1 MSTPK
6 LETVKVRENIE
17 AKILVAGE
25 GKPLVYLH
33 GAGGLQWDGYLDQLS
48 QHYKVYAPYH
58 IGTGGSV
65 GKDEVRDWW
74 DLVLYYYELFDALG
88 LETVDV
94 IGHSF
99 GGMVAAEL
107 ASTNPDRVKNLVL
120 VCAAG
125 LWIDETPVKDV
136 FTMLNTPDVL
146 FQHLFADLNSPAAQ
160 AFANAMP
167 EEREAQIDFIVAQN
181 TAAAE
186 AAKFMWGIPDKGLSR
201 RIHRVT
207 ANTCIIWGE
216 KDALV
221 PVDYAYEFHKQLPGS
236 QVFIMENSGHYP
248 QAEELEG
255 VVETTLN
262 FLKAAPVTK

>member
-1 MSTPK
+1 MAVPAV
-6 LETVKVRENIE
+6 ETVNVRDNISAKVLI
-17 AKILVAGE
+17 AGE

-33 GAGGLQWDGYLDQLS
+33 GAGGLQWDGYLDRLAE
-48 QHYKVYAPYH
+48 HYKVYAPYH
-58 IGTGGSV
+58 IGTGGSL
-65 GKDEVRDWW
+65 GKDEIRDWW

-88 LETVDV
+88 LEQVDI

-107 ASTNPDRVKNLVL
+107 AATNPERVTNLVL

-125 LWIDETPVKDV
+125 LWLDEAPVKDV

-146 FQHLFADLNSPAAQ
+146 FQHLFADLHSPAAQ
-160 AFANAMP
+160 AFANAAP
-167 EEREAQIDFIVAQN
+167 EDERERIDFMVAQN

-201 RIHRVT
+201 RIHRVK
-207 ANTCIIWGE
+207 ANSCIIWGA

-221 PVDYAYEFHKQLPGS
+221 PVDYAYEYHKKLPGS
-236 QVFIMENSGHYP
+236 QVVIMENSGHYP
-248 QAEELEG
+248 QAEELDA
-255 VVETTLN
+255 VVDATLQ
-262 FLKAAPVTK
+262 FLQAAHVTK